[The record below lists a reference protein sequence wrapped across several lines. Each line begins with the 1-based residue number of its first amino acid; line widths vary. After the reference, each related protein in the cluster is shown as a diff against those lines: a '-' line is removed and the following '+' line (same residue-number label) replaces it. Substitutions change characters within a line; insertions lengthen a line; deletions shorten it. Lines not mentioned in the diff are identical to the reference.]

1 MAKGDENLKPFD
13 FGSGHPT
20 TSQSAG
26 GGVPGWLKLVLFV
39 VICLGGAATYLY
51 YFDRDLGEKL
61 LQRTPLK
68 SPVTV
73 TTAYKWKDKDGSMQ
87 ITGHPPKDD
96 TPYEVLKIRSDANV
110 VPSLAPA
117 EEKRN

>member
-1 MAKGDENLKPFD
+1 MGKGDENLKRFD
-13 FGSGHPT
+13 FGSGHPAT
-20 TSQSAG
+20 TQSAG
-26 GGVPGWLKLVLFV
+26 GGVPGWLKLVLFF

-51 YFDRDLGEKL
+51 YFDRGLGEKL

-68 SPVTV
+68 ASVTV

-87 ITGHPPKDD
+87 ITDQPPQDG
-96 TPYEVLKIRSDANV
+96 TPYEVLNIRSDANV
-110 VPSLAPA
+110 VPSLPPV